1 MKTYQQTGRSINAF
15 IKDALENQLKL
26 SH

>member
-1 MKTYQQTGRSINAF
+1 LKAKQTGRSINAI
-15 IKDALENQLKL
+15 IKDALENQLNL